1 MNHQPPHIVFIVLDT
16 HRADRMSCYG
26 YSQATTPNLDAFA
39 ETASLYQQAIAPAQW
54 TIPSHAS
61 MFSGE
66 YASTHLTVQA
76 SQALSP
82 AFPTL
87 AEELARQGYRS
98 TGFCNNP
105 LVGVLD
111 NGLRRGFSAFYNY
124 GGALPSPYIARRSG
138 LAQQLKS
145 VYYNLLERIANPIY
159 QSIAA
164 SADVFRFV
172 LNPRLVSLWTRY
184 ANFKGHTARSLTDSL
199 QFLRSNTGPGKAE
212 PQLLFINL
220 METHL
225 PYSPPEPFIGRFA
238 PIVQQDPDA
247 RRFIQ
252 LYNTRAFHWL
262 LPLENELPPREA
274 ETLNGMYDAEVAY
287 QDHLLHALLSEL
299 DQPYHRENTLVVIVG
314 DHGEMHGEHCIM
326 GHALGVYQEL
336 VHVPL
341 IIRFPGQTSAER
353 FANPVSTRQ
362 LFHTLLA
369 EADADH
375 RPNDMFDSLHLR
387 RTLSNG
393 PILSEAFPPDN
404 MILTMEKLTPHLIEV
419 FHGRAN
425 HKALI
430 EQEWKLLQIA
440 GIRNQVFNL
449 QTDPLEEANLADNQI
464 AVLNGLLTRLDQEL
478 EFARQ
483 RRPDGLQQVEVDLSD
498 ERLARRLRG
507 LGYLD

>member
-1 MNHQPPHIVFIVLDT
+1 MNQQLPHIVFIVLDT
-16 HRADRMSCYG
+16 HRADRLSCYG
-26 YSQATTPNLDAFA
+26 YHQQTSPNLDAFA
-39 ETASLYQQAIAPAQW
+39 RHATLYQQAIAPAQW

-66 YASTHLTVQA
+66 YPSTHLTIQA
-76 SQALSP
+76 SDALAP

-87 AEELARQGYRS
+87 AETLSQRGYLA

-124 GGALPSPYIARRSG
+124 GGAIPSPYIAKQAG
-138 LAQQLKS
+138 LGQHIKHS
-145 VYYNLLERIANPIY
+145 YHNLLARIANPIY

-164 SADVFRFV
+164 SAEVFRFV

-184 ANFKGHTARSLTDSL
+184 ANFKGHTARSLQDSL
-199 QFLRSNTGPGKAE
+199 DFLQNHTGTGKSE
-212 PQLLFINL
+212 PHFLFINL

-225 PYSPPEPFIGRFA
+225 PYTPPEDFITRFA
-238 PIVQQDPDA
+238 PRVQQDPQA
-247 RRFIQ
+247 RRFIE

-262 LPLENELPPREA
+262 LPLEENLLEMEA
-274 ETLNGMYDAEVAY
+274 EVLSGMYDAEVAY
-287 QDHLLHALLSEL
+287 QDHLLHALLNEL
-299 DQPYHRENTLVVIVG
+299 EQDYHREQTVVVIVG
-314 DHGEMHGEHCIM
+314 DHGEMHGEHRVM

-341 IIRFPGQTSAER
+341 LIRFPGQTTAESI
-353 FANPVSTRQ
+353 ATPVSTRQ
-362 LFHTLLA
+362 IFQTLLVETGDHESPA
-369 EADADH
+369 GLPQSANQQTNEAV
-375 RPNDMFDSLHLR
+375 
-387 RTLSNG
+387 
-393 PILSEAFPPDN
+393 LSEAFPPDN

-425 HKALI
+425 HKALL
-430 EQEWKLLQIA
+430 QANWKLLQVA
-440 GIRNQVFNL
+440 GIHNQLFNL
-449 QTDPLEEANLADNQI
+449 QSDSQEANNLGGIEITRRDQMLA
-464 AVLNGLLTRLDQEL
+464 EL
-478 EFARQ
+478 EQAVELARQ
-483 RRPDGLQQVEVDLSD
+483 RRPAGLQRAEVDLSD